1 MHDAA
6 HQWVVDFVDRY
17 GPFGGIVV
25 EFGSLD
31 INGSVRPLFANA
43 DRYIGID
50 PQPGPGVDYV
60 GDAIAW
66 ADANRLGVSGGLQ
79 IEASC
84 VVCTEV
90 FEHTPHWRELIA
102 AAAQLLGRNGRFVC
116 TAAGL
121 GRPKHSIYPDGHRK
135 DGLRPGE
142 WYENIHPFQLHHE
155 LDRWFTDV
163 QTHTLGDDVRGS
175 GRKR

>member
-6 HQWVVDFVDRY
+6 YQWVVEQVAAH
-17 GPFGGIVV
+17 GPFTGTVV

-31 INGSVRPLFANA
+31 INGSVRPLFPDAKQ
-43 DRYIGID
+43 YIGID
-50 PQPGPGVDYV
+50 QQQGPGVDHV
-60 GDAIAW
+60 
-66 ADANRLGVSGGLQ
+66 ADAAQWAGANRYGRPTGLQ
-79 IEASC
+79 IEADC

-90 FEHTPHWRELIA
+90 FEHTAAWRDLIA
-102 AAAQLLGRNGRFVC
+102 AAATLLGAGGVFIC

-155 LDRWFTDV
+155 MVRHFGNGDV
-163 QTHTLGDDVRGS
+163 NTFGDDVRGVAV
-175 GRKR
+175 KY